1 MEEKLFSTLNLS
13 EEVLRAI
20 ADVEY
25 TSMTPI
31 QEKIIPVVLEGKD
44 VIGQSST
51 GTGKTAAF
59 AIPAVEKTEPTEE
72 GRVQTLVLA
81 PTRELAIQIT
91 DEMRKFAK
99 YKEGVKTV
107 AAYGGQTIMIQ
118 IRGLKKAEIVVGT
131 PGRIIDHIKRG
142 TLKLDHIKT
151 VILDEADEMLDMGF
165 VDDIKYILRCCPE
178 DRQTLLFSATMPTE
192 IMRLTQRFQ
201 KDPVHVKGDD
211 GKTAFELIT
220 QYYCE
225 VPQKKKANA
234 VVFLMDKLSI
244 QRALIFCNTKN
255 MVDVLTEHLVEK
267 ELAAVALHGDM
278 KQSTRSHVMKEFKA
292 GNVNILVAT
301 DVAARGIDASGV
313 QAIINY
319 DIPQDAEYYVHRIG
333 RTGRAGNY
341 GASYTII
348 ANRGEFFNLCDI
360 EDKTGAH
367 LIPYELE
374 GTEALPDD
382 KVRATNNAKAS
393 YRQTP
398 SSSSKKSS
406 GPSTSKFKD
415 NPKNVLVSV
424 DVGAEHD
431 IRPSHISGAIMKY
444 ARLKKQDIGKITVGQ
459 TESYVEL
466 SPEDARHVMRSMTD
480 ATVNDFVVV
489 FRAAEEPR
497 AKSSGNGNYGKKS
510 GGHGYSKGRNG
521 GYRKGRK

>member
-1 MEEKLFSTLNLS
+1 MDEKLFSNLNLS

-20 ADVEY
+20 ADVGYE
-25 TSMTPI
+25 SMTPI
-31 QEKIIPVVLEGKD
+31 QENIIPVVLEGRD

-59 AIPAVEKTEPTEE
+59 AIPSVEMTEPTEE
-72 GRVQTLVLA
+72 GRVQVLVLA

-107 AAYGGQTIMIQ
+107 PVYGGQTIMIQ

-142 TLKLDHIKT
+142 TLKLDNIKM
-151 VILDEADEMLDMGF
+151 VVLDEADEMLDMGF
-165 VDDIKYILRCCPE
+165 LDDIRYILNCCPE
-178 DRQTLLFSATMPTE
+178 NRQTLLFSATMPTQ
-192 IMRLTQRFQ
+192 IMRITQRFQ

-211 GKTAFELIT
+211 GQTAFELIT

-225 VPQKKKANA
+225 VPQSKKANS
-234 VVFLMDKLSI
+234 VVLLMEKLGI
-244 QRALIFCNTKN
+244 QRSLIFCNTKH

-267 ELAAVALHGDM
+267 GLAAVALHGDM
-278 KQSTRSHVMKEFKA
+278 KQSFRSHVMREFKE
-292 GNVNILVAT
+292 GSVNILVAT

-319 DIPQDAEYYVHRIG
+319 DIPQDTEYYVHRIG

-341 GASYTII
+341 GAAYTII

-360 EDKTGAH
+360 EDKSGAH
-367 LIPYELE
+367 LIPYDLE

-382 KVRATNNAKAS
+382 KIRATNNAKAG
-393 YRQTP
+393 YRP
-398 SSSSKKSS
+398 RPNDDKKN
-406 GPSTSKFKD
+406 GAGTASKFKD
-415 NPKNVLVSV
+415 NPRNVLVSV

-431 IRPSHISGAIMKY
+431 IRPSHISGAIMKH
-444 ARLKKQDIGKITVGQ
+444 ARLRKQDIGRITVNPK
-459 TESYVEL
+459 ESFIEL
-466 SPEDARHVMRSMTD
+466 SPENARHVMRTMTD

-489 FRAAEEPR
+489 FRAAEEPK
-497 AKSSGNGNYGKKS
+497 KSSGRPNTKG
-510 GGHGYSKGRNG
+510 GYSRGRNG
-521 GYRKGRK
+521 GYRKGKK